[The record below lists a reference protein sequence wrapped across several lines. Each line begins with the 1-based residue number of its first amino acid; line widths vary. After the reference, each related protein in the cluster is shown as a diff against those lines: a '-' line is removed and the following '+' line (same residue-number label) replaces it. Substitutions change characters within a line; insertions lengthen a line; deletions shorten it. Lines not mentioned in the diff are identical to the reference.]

1 MWYPMEAPSVFKL
14 QMVLESVCW
23 IGSGRFR
30 TICTT
35 IFAVVGLG
43 SIEENDLLVETFV
56 EVTNSVL
63 NIRLLESVVL
73 LRALLFVDGF

>member
-1 MWYPMEAPSVFKL
+1 
-14 QMVLESVCW
+14 MVSDGGAECVQVTDGVGFCVLDGLS
-23 IGSGRFR
+23 RFR

-43 SIEENDLLVETFV
+43 SIEENDLLVKTSV
-56 EVTNSVL
+56 EVTNSLL
-63 NIRLLESVVL
+63 NIRLLESVAL